1 MLCRGRYVTS
11 ILNPRLCHSAAI
23 HFPSPTPSM
32 SHRGIFNKTHLL
44 SPSQTSLPTTKRRRT
59 ASKHCAPHILHAC
72 APHFHHPVN

>member
-44 SPSQTSLPTTKRRRT
+44 SINMHQ
-59 ASKHCAPHILHAC
+59 
-72 APHFHHPVN
+72 